1 MAAAICLG
9 EIGSRRR
16 PRNSISVRSIFPAF
30 PDNQQICLLR
40 FNPATLEVER
50 VVSLDNENGHMPVV
64 DGYYGVPYWQERD
77 GRVWFNT
84 IIYRAI
90 GLTQPDIVRLEFDW
104 AEVR

>member
-1 MAAAICLG
+1 M
-9 EIGSRRR
+9 
-16 PRNSISVRSIFPAF
+16 
-30 PDNQQICLLR
+30 
-40 FNPATLEVER
+40 
-50 VVSLDNENGHMPVV
+50 SLDNENGHMPVV